1 MSLRCASRLI
11 LLLALAPAVA
21 LAHKASD
28 AFLTLRA
35 HGSEGFSGQWDIALR
50 DLDAALAVDAN
61 ADNEISWGELKSARS
76 TIENYAFSHL
86 TLTSDKHDCKLSST
100 DLLVDRH
107 SDGNYAVL
115 RFDATCPP
123 SDTLTFDYRLLQG
136 IDASHRGLLQLVSA
150 SGVQSRVLVPGIVQ
164 TISLAAPSR
173 WRQFNQYL
181 HEGTWHIWTGYDHML
196 FLISL
201 LLPAVLRRRG
211 GEWVVAQSMPKTL
224 WHVTGIVTAFTL
236 AHSITL
242 TLAALNIVHL
252 PSRLVESGI
261 ALSVVLAAINNVRP
275 LVTERTWAFAFGFGL
290 LHGFGFANALAD
302 LGLPRDALA
311 LCLFAFNLGVE
322 IGQLAIVAAFFPLAW
337 MLRKTTFYRRVLLVP
352 GSLIIALLA
361 MIWLTE
367 RVFDLRLLPVLR

>member
-1 MSLRCASRLI
+1 MNLRWFSRLGF
-11 LLLALAPAVA
+11 LLALAPCFAF
-21 LAHKASD
+21 AHKASD
-28 AFLTLRA
+28 AFLVLHTHA
-35 HGSEGFSGQWDIALR
+35 TEGFSGQWDIALR
-50 DLDAALAVDAN
+50 DLDVALAIDAN
-61 ADNEISWGELKSARS
+61 ADHEITWGELKAARS

-86 TLTSDKHDCKLSST
+86 ALTSGTQACKLSST
-100 DLLVDRH
+100 DLLVDKH
-107 SDGNYAVL
+107 SDGNYAVV
-115 RFDATCPP
+115 RFDAACTPG
-123 SDTLTFDYRLLQG
+123 DTLTFDYRLLQG
-136 IDASHRGLLQLVSA
+136 IDASHRGLLQLVTTRD
-150 SGVQSRVLVPGIVQ
+150 VQSGVLVPGIIQ

-173 WRQFNQYL
+173 WRQFTQYL

-201 LLPAVLRRRG
+201 LLPAVLRRREG
-211 GEWVVAQSMPKTL
+211 DWTFAESMPKTL
-224 WHVTGIVTAFTL
+224 WRVTGVVTAFTL

-242 TLAALNIVHL
+242 TLAALDIVHL

-261 ALSVVLAAINNVRP
+261 ALSVVLAAVNNVRP

-361 MIWLTE
+361 MVWLTE
-367 RVFDLRLLPVLR
+367 RVFDLRLLPILR